1 MRPLSDALPKNS
13 ATPGGPAEARTAC
26 GGQKTVTDQDRLAGF
41 SPVRGLHSI
50 GAGQQCSTVHR
61 PAVNFLQ
68 LVRSWTS
75 PGEATRFDFRN
86 PYGRS
91 FCKGDPR
98 SIFGKRTEP
107 RRVDQLVSDRFCR
120 GWRAKCANQCDRRV
134 GCGTVKGCRST
145 KLLGSPCARPSGSG
159 VFRICLLR

>member
-1 MRPLSDALPKNS
+1 MCARSAVRFQKTVLHPEGRP
-13 ATPGGPAEARTAC
+13 GC
-26 GGQKTVTDQDRLAGF
+26 GGQKTVTGQDRLAGF

-50 GAGQQCSTVHR
+50 GAGQQCSTVR
-61 PAVNFLQ
+61 MPAANFLQ
-68 LVRSWTS
+68 SVRPRTS